1 MLYNDIITY
10 NHNNITY
17 TGTVQINVPGISNP
31 IIIGNI
37 TVAIA
42 VEEDFSNVT
51 TIGYVTFD
59 YVPGGI
65 VTIEASQEQAEALV
79 GASAIYINSS
89 SGEIGIVTQESGA
102 VTQSDAPYLTT
113 ALAEVSIES
122 V

>member
-31 IIIGNI
+31 IILNNI
-37 TVAIA
+37 TVVIS
-42 VEEDFSNVT
+42 VEEDFSNAT
-51 TIGYVTFD
+51 TVGYVTFD

-65 VTIEASQEQAEALV
+65 VTIEATQDQAEALV
-79 GASAIYINSS
+79 AASTIYISSNS
-89 SGEIGIVTQESGA
+89 G
-102 VTQSDAPYLTT
+102 
-113 ALAEVSIES
+113 EVSIET